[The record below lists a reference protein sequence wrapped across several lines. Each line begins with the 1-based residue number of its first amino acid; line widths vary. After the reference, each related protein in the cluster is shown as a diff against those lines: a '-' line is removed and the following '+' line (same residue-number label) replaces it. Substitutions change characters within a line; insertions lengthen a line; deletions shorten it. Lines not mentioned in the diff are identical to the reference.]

1 MSHFDAVLSSW
12 HDAHAAACRQ
22 VGRQRV
28 LGFPPAALPSRSALV
43 YATLA
48 ALGARSKLEDSIRPD
63 VEALRAKGVLD
74 PNARVSQLNVGVLAA
89 IEAVRPHLRHVLNLV
104 EAMSVRALAAA
115 AVRTHENAPALRVPT
130 ALRAAA
136 GQTVRIEIECAA
148 ADRLLIHVSSLGM
161 TRVIIQPEPRQVLTL
176 TMYAGEL
183 IVYAENDAGFC
194 KVVQLMG
201 IGSPVQRASADR
213 RFARVAF
220 GRNGGQPN
228 ESPSNRAS
236 CRDGEST

>member
-1 MSHFDAVLSSW
+1 MSHLDAVLSSW

-22 VGRQRV
+22 VDRQRV
-28 LGFPPAALPSRSALV
+28 LGFPPGALPSPSALV

-48 ALGARSKLEDSIRPD
+48 ALGARGKLEDSIRPD
-63 VEALRAKGVLD
+63 VEVLRAKGVLD

-89 IEAVRPHLRHVLNLV
+89 IEAIRPHLRNVLNLV
-104 EAMSVRALAAA
+104 DAMSVRALAAV
-115 AVRTHENAPALRVPT
+115 AVRTHDNAPVLRVPT

-136 GQTVRIEIECAA
+136 GQTVRIEIDCAA

-161 TRVIIQPEPRQVLTL
+161 TRVIIQPGPRQVLTL

-183 IVYAENDAGFC
+183 IVYAENDSGFC
-194 KVVQLMG
+194 KVVQPMD

-213 RFARVAF
+213 RFARAAF
-220 GRNGGQPN
+220 GRNGGQQN

-236 CRDGEST
+236 RRDGGTT